1 MRKTRIN
8 PDGAP
13 SPLALLK
20 RVAQEDP
27 EEIEWLQE
35 MSKTASA
42 RHIIVQIEARHGIHG
57 LTVQR
62 LSDFWRW
69 LSEQQEIRA
78 ANASVANL
86 REIFE
91 EVMPGAGREETHR
104 FLLRFLAAQGFG
116 TRDHKLIQFVAVEER
131 KAVQLAQ
138 EREKFQFDAAQAAL
152 ACLPALRKIQA
163 DKTLDDKSR
172 VTEARKALFGV
183 TPE

>member
-1 MRKTRIN
+1 MRKTHIN

-13 SPLALLK
+13 SPLARLK
-20 RVAQEDP
+20 RVVQQAP
-27 EEIEWLQE
+27 EEGEFLQE
-35 MSKTASA
+35 QAETLSA
-42 RHIIVQIEARHGIHG
+42 ARIIAQIEARHKIHG

-78 ANASVANL
+78 ANTSVANL

-131 KAVQLAQ
+131 KAAEMEQARKKFEFTVAKASTELQKLRDPETANSEA
-138 EREKFQFDAAQAAL
+138 EREAILDEVDRIMGI
-152 ACLPALRKIQA
+152 RK
-163 DKTLDDKSR
+163 
-172 VTEARKALFGV
+172 
-183 TPE
+183 